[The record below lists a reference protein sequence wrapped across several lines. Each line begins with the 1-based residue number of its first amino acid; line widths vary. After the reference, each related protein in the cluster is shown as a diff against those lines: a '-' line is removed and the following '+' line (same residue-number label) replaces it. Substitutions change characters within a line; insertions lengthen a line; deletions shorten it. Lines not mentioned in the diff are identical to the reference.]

1 MKRCQIKVQDGPK
14 AIGPYSTA
22 VKVGETIYVSGQL
35 PVDITGE
42 IVGDDIASQA
52 KQCFENLE
60 KVLLSVNLKLDHVV
74 KTTVY
79 LSKFDHFQKMNQ
91 LYALYFGHPYPART
105 CVEVSRLPKDALIE
119 IDAIAVAYKNDD
131 RYDNDDCGGDCYGD

>member
-22 VKVGETIYVSGQL
+22 IKVGDTIYVSGQL
-35 PVDITGE
+35 PVNVEGE
-42 IVGDDIASQA
+42 IVATDIAGQA

-60 KVLLSVNLKLDHVV
+60 NVLKSVKLKLDHVV

-79 LSKFDHFQKMNQ
+79 LSNFDDFQKMNQ
-91 LYALYFGHPYPART
+91 IYALYFGHPYPART
-105 CVEVSRLPKDALIE
+105 CIEVSRLPKDALIE
-119 IDAIAVAYKNDD
+119 IEAIAVNHSSDD
-131 RYDNDDCGGDCYGD
+131 RLENDDCGGDCI